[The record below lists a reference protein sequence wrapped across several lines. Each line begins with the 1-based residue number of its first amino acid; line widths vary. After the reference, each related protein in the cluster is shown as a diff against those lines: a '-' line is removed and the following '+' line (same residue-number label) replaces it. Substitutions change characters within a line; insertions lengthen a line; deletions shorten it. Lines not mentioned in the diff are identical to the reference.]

1 MNPLQR
7 AATNLAK
14 NMKEAV
20 EAVDASSGDVWELAA
35 AKVGDVQSGQSG
47 QPGQPGLPGQPGQ
60 SGQSGQ
66 RSQRQRL
73 LESRRLQAEFQ
84 KKLLQRKVD
93 ESRLSEQSQWTVYGA
108 ALAASCLSTAV
119 MHPVDTVKVRGGR

>member
-1 MNPLQR
+1 
-7 AATNLAK
+7 
-14 NMKEAV
+14 MKEAV

-47 QPGQPGLPGQPGQ
+47 QPGQPGLPGQP
-60 SGQSGQ
+60 GQSGQ

>member
-47 QPGQPGLPGQPGQ
+47 QPGQPGLPGQP
-60 SGQSGQ
+60 GQSGQ